1 MPVCSQ
7 GSQASSIASFEAL
20 QLSLLLVVH
29 MQVGK
34 TRSDR
39 HRGVQDRS
47 SCLVPL
53 DRGIDRIGW

>member
-39 HRGVQDRS
+39 HRGVQDR
-47 SCLVPL
+47 LVPL
-53 DRGIDRIGW
+53 DRGIDLIGW